1 MSEFQVRN
9 GCRQHTEATSRSIGP
24 SVARSSLFLQLLLL
38 AATPIE
44 CQTAAEYQVRVD
56 SLRVEW
62 QLRRSEFD
70 SLASA
75 LLSDGIDTIRA
86 GPFTVLTDEPI
97 GNVMKQA
104 VPLAWEALRK
114 TLRSDSI
121 LAAARPIYFPTGGS
135 RPISSSPAVA
145 AGPWIGDSADVE
157 DVVNRIILTVGSEL
171 GTLLDDGTR
180 LWLSANIMS
189 PTAARRNG
197 WSGSYLPSVYVEL
210 ATSSSAVGRKCFA
223 GDLTAC
229 RVALELDPVS
239 DPIAEW
245 YDTQDLLRF
254 IERAGMSRGWD
265 SAAEWISCVQEG
277 DDTACERLFRTRL
290 EGSVLHPVSPMA
302 HQTLGET
309 ALQMGGDG
317 AYGRLVQ
324 TGAPTIADWIAA
336 VAAAPANSVIARWHS
351 NVMAARPAP
360 TTLTAATGWGAL
372 AWIVVLATIATRS
385 TRWRS

>member
-1 MSEFQVRN
+1 MSDFQVGN
-9 GCRQHTEATSRSIGP
+9 GCGQRTEATSSSTGP
-24 SVARSSLFLQLLLL
+24 PVARSSLLLPLLLL
-38 AATPIE
+38 VATPIE

-56 SLRVEW
+56 SLRDEW
-62 QLRRSEFD
+62 QQRRSEFH

-75 LLSDGIDTIRA
+75 LLSDGIDTIKA
-86 GPFTVLTDEPI
+86 GPFTILTDEPI
-97 GNVMKQA
+97 ADVMKQA
-104 VPLAWEALRK
+104 VPLAWEAVRE
-114 TLRSDSI
+114 TLRSDSM

-157 DVVNRIILTVGSEL
+157 DVVNRIILTVGSEV

-180 LWLSANIMS
+180 LWLGANIMS
-189 PTAARRNG
+189 PTVARRSG

-210 ATSSSAVGRKCFA
+210 ATSGSAVGRTCFA

-229 RVALELDPVS
+229 RAALELDPVS

-245 YDTQDLLRF
+245 YDTQDLRRF
-254 IERAGMSRGWD
+254 IERAGMSRGWG
-265 SAAEWISCVQEG
+265 STEEWIPCVQES
-277 DDTACERLFRTRL
+277 DDTACDRLFRARL

-302 HQTLGET
+302 HQTLAAT

-317 AYGRLVQ
+317 AYGRMVQ
-324 TGAPTIADWIAA
+324 TVAPTVADWIAA
-336 VAAAPANSVIARWHS
+336 AAAAPADSVVARWYS

-360 TTLTAATGWGAL
+360 TTLTAATGWSAL
-372 AWIVVLATIATRS
+372 VWIVVLAAIATRS

>member
-1 MSEFQVRN
+1 MSDLQVRN
-9 GCRQHTEATSRSIGP
+9 GSRQPTEVTSSSIGP
-24 SVARSSLFLQLLLL
+24 SVARSSLLLPLLLL
-38 AATPIE
+38 VATPIE
-44 CQTAAEYQVRVD
+44 CQTAAEYQARVD
-56 SLRVEW
+56 SLRAEW
-62 QLRRSEFD
+62 LLRRGEFD
-70 SLASA
+70 SLAST
-75 LLSDGIDTIRA
+75 LLPDGIDTIKA

-97 GNVMKQA
+97 GDVMKQA
-104 VPLAWEALRK
+104 VPLAWEAVRK
-114 TLRSDSI
+114 ALRSDST

-180 LWLSANIMS
+180 LWLTANIMS
-189 PTAARRNG
+189 PIAARRNG

-229 RVALELDPVS
+229 RAALELDPVS

-245 YDTQDLLRF
+245 YDTQDLRRF
-254 IERAGMSRGWD
+254 IERAGMSRGWG
-265 SAAEWISCVQEG
+265 SAEEWIPCVQEG
-277 DDTACERLFRTRL
+277 DDTACDRLFRARL
-290 EGSVLHPVSPMA
+290 DGSVLHPVSPMA
-302 HQTLGET
+302 HQTLAET

-317 AYGRLVQ
+317 AYGRMLQ
-324 TGAPTIADWIAA
+324 TGVTTIADWIAA
-336 VAAAPANSVIARWHS
+336 VAAAPADSVIARWHS
-351 NVMAARPAP
+351 NVVAARPAS
-360 TTLTAATGWGAL
+360 TTLTAATGWAAL